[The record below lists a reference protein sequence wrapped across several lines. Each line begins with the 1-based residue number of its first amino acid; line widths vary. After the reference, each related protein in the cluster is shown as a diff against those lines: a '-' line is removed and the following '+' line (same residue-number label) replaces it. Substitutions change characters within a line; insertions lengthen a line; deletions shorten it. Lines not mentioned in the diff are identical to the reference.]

1 MDLSQ
6 RDRKMMRISE
16 KYKFEYVCCLPRN
29 LEATIMKRV
38 EKVIHSL
45 LLSEEERAQALE
57 DANTSKVCDLTETI
71 DICFC

>member
-1 MDLSQ
+1 MNIP
-6 RDRKMMRISE
+6 K
-16 KYKFEYVCCLPRN
+16 KYKFKYVCCLPKD
-29 LEATIMKRV
+29 LEVAIMKRV

-45 LLSEEERAQALE
+45 LLSEEEKKQALE